1 MALWFELLLEKEHT
15 LKPEIIY
22 PDWWSCV
29 FNFVKEKQ
37 TRKCVTF
44 SSNSHET
51 SVYSLKHSTPDS
63 SYPGASAIWRAH
75 SVCQQPKRKQGWG
88 NDAPLHARLGCAL
101 PNTNPIHH
109 LPDTISYQQFCCL
122 FNASVCL
129 SLLKHH
135 LLVLLPRTA
144 HVHSEY
150 TSKVTNEQSS

>member
-1 MALWFELLLEKEHT
+1 MALWFELFLGREQT
-15 LKPEIIY
+15 LKTEMICTY
-22 PDWWSCV
+22 LWSCV

-37 TRKCVTF
+37 TRKCVIF

-51 SVYSLKHSTPDS
+51 SVYSLKHGTPDS

-75 SVCQQPKRKQGWG
+75 SMCQQPKRKQGWG
-88 NDAPLHARLGCAL
+88 NDASLHARLGRAL

-109 LPDTISYQQFCCL
+109 LPDAISYQQFCCL

-129 SLLKHH
+129 SILKHH
-135 LLVLLPRTA
+135 LLVLLSRTA